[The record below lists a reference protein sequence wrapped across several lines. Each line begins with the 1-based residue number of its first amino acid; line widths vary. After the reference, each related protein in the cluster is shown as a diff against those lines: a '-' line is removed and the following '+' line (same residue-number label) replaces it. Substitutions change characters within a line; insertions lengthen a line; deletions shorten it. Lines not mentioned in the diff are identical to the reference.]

1 MALAHTVLLSSLLRK
16 YGYGDEN
23 KLGDGALSFPF
34 WIICDRFPSHLG
46 SMCAIKFK
54 SCRISVLSVA
64 IAAKA
69 DCLAQLGPL
78 WPSSAQA
85 RWFRARLNLAQPGS
99 AQTGPAWLGSALLLL
114 RWPGLAR
121 PGSDQ
126 LSSTRRGCRLA
137 RPGPA
142 QFGSAQNPPRLL
154 FPLLHHVRSGIACY
168 GQKKFSGQLSSTH
181 PGLALG
187 SVGI

>member
-1 MALAHTVLLSSLLRK
+1 M
-16 YGYGDEN
+16 
-23 KLGDGALSFPF
+23 GDGALSFPF

-46 SMCAIKFK
+46 SMCAIEFK
-54 SCRISVLSVA
+54 SCRISLLSVA